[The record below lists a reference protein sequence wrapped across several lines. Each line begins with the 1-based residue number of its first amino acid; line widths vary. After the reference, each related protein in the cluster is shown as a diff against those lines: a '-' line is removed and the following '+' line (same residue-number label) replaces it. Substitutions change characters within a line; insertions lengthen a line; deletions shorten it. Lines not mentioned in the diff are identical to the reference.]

1 MYSPFTAEL
10 FVERYLS
17 GVRIDTFLIHHFR
30 NYTSWRMQ
38 RIVRAG
44 RVSVNDIPVDLPF
57 RVNHKQRVRVRLV
70 EPPDKLLRPE
80 DGPLEVLFEDP
91 WLLVVNKPPGQIT
104 HPVGEFLTGSLCNVA
119 QAHLDRQTPLPGL
132 LRPGL
137 VHRLDRETSGV
148 IVLTKEHLSHRR
160 LSIQFQQKKVAKTYV
175 ALVEGAVERA
185 SQTIDLPIGLPAGGP
200 VVLGSAKPGAV
211 DARPA
216 KTRVDV
222 VQRLPAHTL
231 VRATPFTGRQHQIR
245 IHLAE
250 SGHPVVEDEF
260 YAPHGLIKP
269 RRTDRNRIRDAYGVA
284 NGNGHAGRL
293 LTRHALHAQ
302 RLGFA
307 HPITDEWC
315 EFEAPLA
322 ADLRAAIERAYGA
335 AASPKTAT

>member
-1 MYSPFTAEL
+1 MQPFTAEL

-44 RVSVNDIPVDLPF
+44 QVLVNGIPVELPF
-57 RVNHKQRVRVRLV
+57 RVHHKQRVRVRLI

-80 DGPLEVLFEDP
+80 DGPLNVLFEDS
-91 WLLVVNKPPGQIT
+91 WLLVVDKPPGQIT
-104 HPVGEFLTGSLCNVA
+104 HPVGEFLTGTLCNVA
-119 QAHLDRQTPLPGL
+119 QAHLDRRTPLPGL

-148 IVLTKEHLSHRR
+148 IVLAKEHLSHRR
-160 LSIQFQQKKVAKTYV
+160 LSIQFQQKKVSKTYL
-175 ALVEGAVERA
+175 ALVEGAMERS

-200 VVLGSAKPGAV
+200 VVLGSAKPDAI

-216 KTRVDV
+216 KTRIDV
-222 VQRLPAHTL
+222 VRRLPEHTL
-231 VRATPFTGRQHQIR
+231 VQATPLTGRQHQIR

-250 SGHPVVEDEF
+250 IGHPVVEDEF
-260 YAPHGLIKP
+260 YARHGLIKP
-269 RRTDRNRIRDAYGVA
+269 RRAGRSRIDEACSPA
-284 NGNGHAGRL
+284 DGNGRAGRL
-293 LTRHALHAQ
+293 LTRHALHAC

-307 HPITDEWC
+307 HPVTDEWC
-315 EFEAPLA
+315 EFEAALP
-322 ADLRAAIERAYGA
+322 ADLRAAIERASHPAALSGA
-335 AASPKTAT
+335 AT